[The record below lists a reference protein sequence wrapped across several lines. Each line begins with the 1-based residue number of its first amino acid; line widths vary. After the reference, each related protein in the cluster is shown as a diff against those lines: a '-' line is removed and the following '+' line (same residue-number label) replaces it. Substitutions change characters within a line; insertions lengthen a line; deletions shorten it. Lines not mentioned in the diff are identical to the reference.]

1 MHYFVTGATGFIGLR
16 LVQRLLVN
24 GHQVTALVRSSSNT
38 ADLTLLGAQ
47 LAEGDITDKA
57 SIREAL
63 QGKRAIAE
71 GQAIDGIFHLA
82 AENSIGKQDKHRM
95 RAINVEGTRNVL
107 ELALELA
114 IPRVVYTSSTT
125 VFSNTN
131 GQIADESYQHNAD
144 DGFSNDYERS
154 KWLAHYEVAKPMLKQ
169 GLPLI
174 IVMPSLVY
182 GTDDP
187 SRIGAM
193 LRQYLQG
200 KLPFL
205 PKEASY
211 SWAYLDD
218 VVKGHILA
226 MEKGGIGEEYI
237 LSGDNSSLEAA
248 LELSQAIT
256 GIAAPRLRLAPWMMR
271 LSEKLM
277 HVANAFY
284 PLEGILHPETLRSAT
299 DVSYLASHAKASRDL
314 GYEARGLREG
324 LKKVLEHELIHIK
337 LAKEAN
343 PLETIT

>member
-24 GHQVTALVRSSSNT
+24 GHQVTAFVRSSSKID
-38 ADLTLLGAQ
+38 DLVLLGAQ

-57 SIREAL
+57 SVHKAIQSGQDVDG
-63 QGKRAIAE
+63 QGV
-71 GQAIDGIFHLA
+71 DGIFHLA
-82 AENSIGKQDKHRM
+82 AENTMGKQDKHRM
-95 RAINVEGTRNVL
+95 GAINVEGTRNVL

-125 VFSNTN
+125 VFSHTK
-131 GQIADESYQHNAD
+131 GQIADENYQHDPSD
-144 DGFSNDYERS
+144 DFLNDYERN
-154 KWLAHYEVAKPMLKQ
+154 KWLAHYEVAKPMIAA

-187 SRIGAM
+187 SGMGAI
-193 LRQYLQG
+193 LRQYLHG
-200 KLPFL
+200 KLHFL
-205 PKEASY
+205 PQGAIY

-226 MEKGGIGEEYI
+226 MEKGKIGEEYI
-237 LSGDNSSLEAA
+237 LSGEHASLEGA

-256 GIAAPRLRLAPWMMR
+256 GIRAPRLRLSPWMMR
-271 LSEKLM
+271 LNTKLM
-277 HVANAFY
+277 HIANAFY
-284 PLEGILHPETLRSAT
+284 PLEGALHPETLRSVT
-299 DVSYLASHAKASRDL
+299 DVSYLSSHKKASREL

-324 LKKVLEHELIHIK
+324 LSKVLEHELIHMKI
-337 LAKEAN
+337 AN
-343 PLETIT
+343 ETSPLEKIR